1 MHKTNRKTA
10 ALLLALLAGAWPASA
25 QAQEVNDVA
34 GTYCLVGVMEV
45 GSCIELSRDGK
56 FEYFLA
62 YGAYDEDS
70 EGTWR
75 IEGGQVVLDSPAY
88 DRRAAFAFKRM
99 QQGEGDGFDIVVES
113 KGGRAMRGIDV
124 SVICDGRT
132 SRVGVTGAAGFKV
145 DCREAPTHVLLGLR
159 MYGVASQ
166 TIDVSAPDRCGQG
179 LRVRVRYRRSR
190 PQAVCRP
197 APRARWRQRQFP
209 GHDLPRYADPRARR
223 PHLPVCAA
231 VKTSNLSSR
240 PR

>member
-88 DRRAAFAFKRM
+88 DRRAAFAFKRT
-99 QQGEGDGFDIVVES
+99 QPGEGDGFDIVVES

-166 TIDVSAPDRCGQG
+166 TIDVSAQAGTDKAYVFEFDTGDLGRKRFVGQRFALDSG
-179 LRVRVRYRRSR
+179 SGSFLVTTYRDTPIRELDGRTFRYVR
-190 PQAVCRP
+190 Q
-197 APRARWRQRQFP
+197 
-209 GHDLPRYADPRARR
+209 
-223 PHLPVCAA
+223 
-231 VKTSNLSSR
+231 
-240 PR
+240 

>member
-1 MHKTNRKTA
+1 MAGHA
-10 ALLLALLAGAWPASA
+10 AP
-25 QAQEVNDVA
+25 AQEVNDVA

-45 GSCIELSRDGK
+45 GSCIKLTRDGK

-88 DRRAAFAFKRM
+88 DRQAAFAFKRM
-99 QQGEGDGFDIVVES
+99 QPGEGDGFDIIVES
-113 KGGRAMRGIDV
+113 KSGRAMRGIDV

-166 TIDVSAPDRCGQG
+166 TIDVSAQAGTDKAYVFEFDTGDLGRKRFAGQRLALDG
-179 LRVRVRYRRSR
+179 GSGGFLVTTYRDTPIRELDGRTFRYVR
-190 PQAVCRP
+190 Q
-197 APRARWRQRQFP
+197 
-209 GHDLPRYADPRARR
+209 
-223 PHLPVCAA
+223 
-231 VKTSNLSSR
+231 
-240 PR
+240 

>member
-1 MHKTNRKTA
+1 MHNPNLKTA
-10 ALLLALLAGAWPASA
+10 AVLLALLAGAWPASG

-88 DRRAAFAFKRM
+88 DRRAAFAFKRL
-99 QQGEGDGFDIVVES
+99 QQGEGDGFDIIVES
-113 KGGRAMRGIDV
+113 RSGRAMRGIDV
-124 SVICDGRT
+124 SVVCDGRT
-132 SRVGVTGAAGFKV
+132 SRVGVTGAAGFRV
-145 DCREAPTHVLLGLR
+145 DCKEAPTHVLLGLR

-166 TIDVSAPDRCGQG
+166 TIDVSAQAGADKAYVFEFDTGDLGRKRFAGQRFALDG
-179 LRVRVRYRRSR
+179 GSGNFLVTTYRDTPIRELDGRRFRYVR
-190 PQAVCRP
+190 Q
-197 APRARWRQRQFP
+197 
-209 GHDLPRYADPRARR
+209 
-223 PHLPVCAA
+223 
-231 VKTSNLSSR
+231 
-240 PR
+240 